1 MRIKEIKFM
10 QQGGAMAAPEATPA
24 AGTPEMSGA
33 PQGGAEEQIM
43 QMAAQLIQEIGP
55 EAAMM
60 LAQAIMQL
68 LQEGQGQPT
77 FKRGGKLAKKACGSM
92 KVRK

>member
-1 MRIKEIKFM
+1 MRIKMF
-10 QQGGAMAAPEATPA
+10 QQGGPVAAPEAAPVE
-24 AGTPEMSGA
+24 AGAPMEGGA

-77 FKRGGKLAKKACGSM
+77 FKRGGKLAKKACGRM
-92 KVRK
+92 KVKK